1 MLDITDTGPLMI
13 LVFRAWTSSV
23 FESLPP
29 PFIVMSAVEIINDNC
44 DVLKW
49 HQRNDEIKQ
58 ESARFVRLLQFR
70 VWWQGDEGNWRR
82 FHIFEKQA
90 FPP

>member
-1 MLDITDTGPLMI
+1 
-13 LVFRAWTSSV
+13 
-23 FESLPP
+23 
-29 PFIVMSAVEIINDNC
+29 MSAVEIINDNC

-70 VWWQGDEGNWRR
+70 VWCREMREIGEG
-82 FHIFEKQA
+82 FTLF
-90 FPP
+90 